1 MKSLETGVSI
11 VIPHY
16 GDATPTHE
24 LVTALNEQVN
34 APELQV
40 IVVDDASPERYVA
53 TAGETSIRRDRNGG
67 FGSTVN
73 VGAAA
78 AIREYLLILN
88 SDLSIGPTFVADLIR
103 AASPL
108 MPAVASPEV
117 VGHSGSTQW
126 TGRHFPRVKH
136 TFVNA
141 FSGLARFR
149 DTRWWH
155 EAVGHD
161 TSTVTPGVH
170 RTDWVVGA
178 VLFLRTQSF
187 HDVGGFDE
195 RFYMNSEEIDLQRRL
210 GQRGIP
216 SYVLGDLTV
225 EHEGGGSSNP
235 DLRRTWVVTS
245 ALRFADK
252 WNEHPPLHR
261 VALGCAAALN
271 FVVNAVRQVAGRDVS
286 ALKTFRREFRYA
298 RIRISSQ

>member
-1 MKSLETGVSI
+1 MNITTPGVSV

-16 GDATPTHE
+16 GDPAPTQE
-24 LVTALNEQVN
+24 LVRALAEQVD
-34 APELQV
+34 APELQI
-40 IVVDDASPERYVA
+40 IVVDDASPEPYVPIG
-53 TAGETSIRRDRNGG
+53 GESTIRRTGNRG

-78 AIREYLLILN
+78 ASREYLLILN
-88 SDLSIGPTFVADLIR
+88 SDLTIGPVFISELVRT
-103 AASPL
+103 AAPL

-117 VGHSGSTQW
+117 IGHNGSTQW

-149 DTRWWH
+149 HTRWWH
-155 EAVGHD
+155 ESVGHD

-187 HDVGGFDE
+187 RDVDGFDE

-210 GQRGIP
+210 GQRGVP
-216 SYVLGDLTV
+216 SYVLGDLQV

-252 WNEHPPLHR
+252 WNERPGLYR
-261 VALGCAAALN
+261 AALGSAAALN
-271 FVVNAVRQVAGRDVS
+271 LVINAVRQVAGRDIK
-286 ALKTFRREFRYA
+286 ALDTFRREFRYVQLP
-298 RIRISSQ
+298 IEP